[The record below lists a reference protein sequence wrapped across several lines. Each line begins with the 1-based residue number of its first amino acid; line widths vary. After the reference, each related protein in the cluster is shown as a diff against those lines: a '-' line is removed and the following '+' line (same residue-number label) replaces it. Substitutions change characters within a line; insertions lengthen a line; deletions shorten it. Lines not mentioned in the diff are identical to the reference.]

1 MTVQFLWE
9 GAARPDP
16 EAFTP
21 RRSTW
26 WQQYARG
33 LHLSAA
39 AKKELYE
46 SSRSLLALLPDPQ
59 GWGAAE
65 KPFRGLVVGA
75 VQSGKTGSMIGLT
88 AMALDQGYRIV
99 VVLSGNKDDLRRQTA
114 RRFNVQLLHR
124 SDLIP
129 GGGGA
134 RTLAQEE
141 TRDAIPAFGLPYDR
155 DAHQYAAFHNSFQS
169 ALGQGQSAV
178 IVIKKHM
185 SSLGDVRRKLEIAY
199 ERLGVTSLPTLVL
212 DDECD
217 DASIDRQAMLVPTA
231 IAGLWRRSGDHP
243 LAVYVGYTA
252 TSAANLLQQ
261 RDNDL
266 FPKNFVSLLRYP
278 SDEDSALSFAEP
290 SPDLWYT
297 GGHTYYE
304 AFGDEPGPSDNF
316 LVATDVDRE
325 QLQGLVQ
332 SNTSLVDAVRA
343 FVIGG
348 AYRLALQPGW
358 SLDQSSRFPKP
369 HSMLVQTSASQTD
382 HRIWLSAVAQLFEG
396 TRDRGRL
403 DLAHHWS
410 VNSVM
415 QDVHRD
421 EARWRRWYDEFVGS
435 RARVLEERPRVGSG
449 GVATWEQVKA
459 SISPFVQ
466 ELRIKV
472 VNSDQDVGSDLD
484 FAPRTEGEGTV
495 SRPQD
500 VFVIVIGGA
509 VLSRGLTIEGLCL
522 TYFTR
527 WNPSPTE
534 DTVLQLSRWYGFR
547 GAHLEFCRLFTT
559 PDIYGQLCDMEVN
572 DRELRDQLATLM
584 QARRSPADAALVIS
598 TNPKALPTGK
608 IGEGKIHDLSF
619 SPFASVF
626 RRVEDTDVTLE
637 RRNEEVALRLVE
649 TVRARGQQRVVAA
662 SGTLR
667 GTVGHDWSAV
677 EVADVL
683 ETLCFADH
691 NPSAVSNPA
700 RDYYRRPDLTRPIV
714 LGRNLTDDPY
724 QVAAYLRQWAVEGGA
739 PGFNVGVAFG
749 EMVTDIQPF
758 DFPLVN
764 REITSD
770 AEVVGGWTGRR
781 AGWRGDQLFDD
792 PEGSQVIAGT
802 MERKEGAKGLLLMY
816 VVHKDAVG
824 RHGRGKQR
832 AHHTPVFGIVIP
844 DGGPTWRRVT
854 VDRRRVV
861 TE

>member
-1 MTVQFLWE
+1 VTVQFLWE

-26 WQQYARG
+26 WQQYASG
-33 LHLSAA
+33 LSLSAP

-46 SSRSLLALLPDPQ
+46 SSRSLLALLPDPLA
-59 GWGAAE
+59 WGSAE
-65 KPFRGLVVGA
+65 RPFRGLVVGA

-99 VVLSGNKDDLRRQTA
+99 IVLSGNKDDLRRQTA

-134 RTLAQEE
+134 RTLAEE
-141 TRDAIPAFGLPYDR
+141 LTRDALPAFSLPYDR
-155 DAHQYAAFHNSFQS
+155 DAHQYAAFHNSFQT
-169 ALGQGQSAV
+169 ALEQGQPAV

-185 SSLGDVRRKLEIAY
+185 SSLGDVRRKLEIAF
-199 ERLGVTSLPTLVL
+199 ERLGVTALPTLVL

-243 LAVYVGYTA
+243 LATYVGYTA

-278 SDEDSALSFAEP
+278 SDEDSALTFAEP

-304 AFGDEPGPSDNF
+304 AFGDEPGPGDNF
-316 LVATDVDRE
+316 LVTAEVDRQ

-332 SNTSLVDAVRA
+332 SNTSLLDAIRA
-343 FVIGG
+343 YVVGG
-348 AYRLALQPGW
+348 AYRLVLQPAW
-358 SLDQSSRFPKP
+358 SFDQPSRFPKP
-369 HSMLVQTSASQTD
+369 HSMLVQTSASQAD
-382 HRIWLSAVAQLFEG
+382 HRVWLSAIASLFEG
-396 TRDRGRL
+396 TRDRSRP
-403 DLAHHWS
+403 DLAHHWA
-410 VNSVM
+410 VGSVM
-415 QDVHRD
+415 HDISRD
-421 EARWRRWYDEFVGS
+421 EGRWRRWYDEFVGS

-459 SISPFVQ
+459 SIPAFVQ

-472 VNSDQDVGSDLD
+472 VNSDEDVGTDLD
-484 FAPRTEGEGTV
+484 FAPRIEGEDRI

-509 VLSRGLTIEGLCL
+509 KLSRGLTIEGLCV

-534 DTVLQLSRWYGFR
+534 DTVLQLSRWYGYR

-559 PDIYGQLCDMEVN
+559 PDIYGQLCDMEEN
-572 DRELRDQLATLM
+572 DRELRDQLAALM
-584 QARRSPADAALVIS
+584 QARKSPADAALVIS

-608 IGEGKIHDLSF
+608 IGEGRIYDLSF
-619 SPFASVF
+619 SPFATVF
-626 RRVEDTDVTLE
+626 RRVEDTDVQLE
-637 RRNEEVALRLVE
+637 HRNEDIALRLVE
-649 TVRARGQQRVVAA
+649 AVRARVHERVVAA

-667 GTVGHDWSAV
+667 GTVSHDWSAV
-677 EVADVL
+677 EVAEVL
-683 ETLCFADH
+683 ESLSYADH
-691 NPSAVSNPA
+691 NPSAASNPA
-700 RDYYRRPDLTRPIV
+700 KNYYRRPDPARAIL
-714 LGRNLTDDPY
+714 LGRTVTDDPY
-724 QVAAYLRQWAVEGGA
+724 QVAAYLRQWAAEGDA
-739 PGFNVGVAFG
+739 PKFNVGFAFG

-764 REITSD
+764 REITPNS
-770 AEVVGGWTGRR
+770 EVVGGWTGRR

-792 PEGSQVIAGT
+792 PDGFQVIAGT
-802 MERKEGAKGLLLMY
+802 MERKEGANGLLLMY
-816 VVHKDAVG
+816 VVHKDATG
-824 RHGRGKQR
+824 RHRRGKRR